1 MSGRVRWAMPR
12 LVQLPPRPPRDRHDP
27 RAVLVVLGFA
37 LLVALGSLG
46 TLLLV
51 GRPGVEVHAPAP

>member
-1 MSGRVRWAMPR
+1 MPR